1 MSSNNIFCYKNNFF
15 IILQHENSPD
25 DKIGAW
31 FIRAKSLTEEDDVG
45 NESCPKEGCPNTN
58 VLKNIPKLGP
68 EDTVFILFHGN
79 AMVIFLNQCNTA

>member
-1 MSSNNIFCYKNNFF
+1 MQTKNLTRKIFFF
-15 IILQHENSPD
+15 SILQHENSSK

-31 FIRAKSLTEEDDVG
+31 FIRAKSLAEEDDVG
-45 NESCPKEGCPNTN
+45 NESCPKQGCPNTK

-79 AMVIFLNQCNTA
+79 AKVIIFNQCNTG

>member
-1 MSSNNIFCYKNNFF
+1 MQN
-15 IILQHENSPD
+15 ENSPD

-31 FIRAKSLTEEDDVG
+31 FIRAKSLTEEDDVS
-45 NESCPKEGCPNTN
+45 NESCPKEGCSNTK

-79 AMVIFLNQCNTA
+79 AKVIILNQCNVASNIVYIFVIELY

>member
-1 MSSNNIFCYKNNFF
+1 M
-15 IILQHENSPD
+15 QHENSPD

-31 FIRAKSLTEEDDVG
+31 FIRAKSLTEEDDVR
-45 NESCPKEGCPNTN
+45 NESCPKEGCPNTK

-79 AMVIFLNQCNTA
+79 AKVIILNQCNMA